1 MRNVVKYIMQAGLVV
16 CLMLFFLVGCD
27 KENDFYEVGRQPV
40 FLTSPEN
47 EAIWTLNYQKPDSMY
62 LFSWESKRQF
72 IYFNLVMIF
81 GLAPQA
87 WQSERDGSG
96 ISAHVVNPNAI

>member
-47 EAIWTLNYQKPDSMY
+47 EAIWTLNYQ
-62 LFSWESKRQF
+62 
-72 IYFNLVMIF
+72 
-81 GLAPQA
+81 
-87 WQSERDGSG
+87 
-96 ISAHVVNPNAI
+96 

>member
-47 EAIWTLNYQKPDSMY
+47 ESLFILIWLSDLIM
-62 LFSWESKRQF
+62 
-72 IYFNLVMIF
+72 NL
-81 GLAPQA
+81 Q
-87 WQSERDGSG
+87 ERR
-96 ISAHVVNPNAI
+96 

>member
-47 EAIWTLNYQKPDSMY
+47 
-62 LFSWESKRQF
+62 
-72 IYFNLVMIF
+72 
-81 GLAPQA
+81 
-87 WQSERDGSG
+87 
-96 ISAHVVNPNAI
+96 

>member
-47 EAIWTLNYQKPDSMY
+47 EAIWTLNYQKPNDS
-62 LFSWESKRQF
+62 LFILIWLSDL
-72 IYFNLVMIF
+72 IMNL
-81 GLAPQA
+81 Q
-87 WQSERDGSG
+87 ERR
-96 ISAHVVNPNAI
+96 

>member
-1 MRNVVKYIMQAGLVV
+1 MKYYEKCSKIYNASWSGSLSDAV
-16 CLMLFFLVGCD
+16 FLVGCD

-62 LFSWESKRQF
+62 LFHGSPNDSLF
-72 IYFNLVMIF
+72 ILIWLSDLIMNL
-81 GLAPQA
+81 Q
-87 WQSERDGSG
+87 ERR
-96 ISAHVVNPNAI
+96 